1 MTDAFIPHKY
11 CNVTVA
17 LQIAKDAEA
26 GTAYKLPLPE
36 GTDLTN
42 NKNYTFFQ
50 YSGGHYGP
58 KHYETGGTY
67 MEGTLRIP
75 FIPGYVA
82 AGDLYTWIWGRT
94 SEATYFQT
102 NWATITRDLGHTKET
117 YTNCKVMG
125 GTIAVDYA
133 GNYVSLDLNVAGIAE
148 PTPASVD
155 GDESLFTTRPYRYKE
170 TTLETAE
177 GGTYG
182 VPGAVLAGSNVTRNH
197 SLEFNNM
204 NEAPG
209 DMGTL
214 QNPGSTY
221 PYDLPSSAKA
231 VWTGSF
237 DRIYANSD
245 IYDAFMGGEEC
256 AYVLTMASVL
266 SDVTCTFTMPRI
278 VYTEDPLN
286 APDSGIVRESVSFQA
301 LEKQVGVT
309 VTDACVVA
317 EAAS

>member
-1 MTDAFIPHKY
+1 MVDAFIPHKY

-17 LQIAKDAEA
+17 LQSAKDTDD
-26 GTAYKLPLPE
+26 GTQYKLPLPE

-58 KHYETGGTY
+58 KHYETGGEY

-82 AGDLYTWIWGRT
+82 AGELYEWIWGRT
-94 SEATYFQT
+94 SEETYFQT
-102 NWATITRDLGHTKET
+102 NWATITRDLGHTEEK

-148 PTPASVD
+148 PTAECVAD
-155 GDESLFTTRPYRYKE
+155 GVTSLFTTRPYRYKE
-170 TTLETAE
+170 TTLQTAE

-182 VPGAVLAGSNVTRNH
+182 VPGAVMAASNVTRNH
-197 SLEFNNM
+197 SLEFSNM

-214 QNPGSTY
+214 NGSTH

-237 DRIYANSD
+237 DRIFANSD

-301 LEKQVGVT
+301 LESLDGT
-309 VTDACVVA
+309 TADACAVA